1 MAGAAADKTGGGF
14 ATDGKT
20 PGVFGTVVSF
30 TYNNK

>member
-1 MAGAAADKTGGGF
+1 MAGAAGDKTGGGF
-14 ATDGKT
+14 TTDGKT

>member
-1 MAGAAADKTGGGF
+1 MAGALGDKSRGGI